1 MPGQRTGGETVSFS
15 SPDHTGAGRNG
26 KNLASQEE
34 GRASAEDHWTVSWDI
49 QGQQLWEPGWSL
61 NSNLRE
67 PLEVLEKKI
76 HTVKNLQLFALD
88 LLCVLERVKRKG
100 KRTTGDLTEEM
111 AKGTRA
117 TSAFVKTGAFAFKF
131 TLNYT
136 SFLFTA
142 IHLN

>member
-1 MPGQRTGGETVSFS
+1 MSFS
-15 SPDHTGAGRNG
+15 SPAHTGAGRNR
-26 KNLASQEE
+26 KNLTSQEE
-34 GRASAEDHWTVSWDI
+34 GRASAEDQWTISWDI

-76 HTVKNLQLFALD
+76 HTVKNLCLFALD

-100 KRTTGDLTEEM
+100 KQTTGDLTEEM